1 MNDNFNLM
9 TLGTERLNQVIM
21 KMKLKIIIL
30 LIFILQLVS
39 CNQSPKDKDLLK
51 INKALNL
58 ILKEDKS
65 LDKSN
70 FIVNPYFN
78 KFKFNRYSK
87 DILQMDISNSHAKNF
102 NEVNRTY
109 QWTSQEFKE
118 IQNRVDNNYA
128 GKFSNYLSDLST
140 VDESEKIYS
149 FSGLSDNLVFVE
161 QIKLKDK
168 LKKTD
173 FSKEWNPSNFK
184 HLLSLVVLFKDNEPI
199 KILVDGAIINE

>member
-1 MNDNFNLM
+1 
-9 TLGTERLNQVIM
+9 M
-21 KMKLKIIIL
+21 KIKLKNIIL
-30 LIFILQLVS
+30 LIFILQLSS

-58 ILKEDKS
+58 ILKENKS

-87 DILQMDISNSHAKNF
+87 DILQMAISNSHAENF
-102 NEVNRTY
+102 NEVKRTF

-140 VDESEKIYS
+140 VDESEKVYS

-173 FSKEWNPSNFK
+173 FSKEWNPSDFK